1 MTKIEIEQLKASYPI
16 EDVIGETV
24 KLERKGINY
33 IGHCPFHED
42 HHPSLVVNPQ
52 KQTFKC
58 FACGEHGDVIEFIEK
73 TEHCNFMEAV
83 GRLDIK
89 RKITHPQPPLERG
102 KVTPNTI
109 YHGEECP
116 MGSPSPLE
124 RGQGVCHLTTKNN
137 FFLSSLLP
145 YACGNSELTPA
156 YLDFEVGQSPVN
168 VPKEWYAMRNR
179 VIFPIRNEA
188 GELIA
193 FAARRL
199 TDNNPE
205 EPKYINTSTA
215 NGYKKS
221 ENLYAL
227 HRAKEAITEKG
238 FVFVVEGYKD
248 AIAMHAAGFSNT
260 VALCGTALTAG
271 QIALLKKYT
280 NRICLLLDGDKPG
293 REAARKISLSLNPH
307 SVEVQTIFLPEGEDP
322 DSLFRRSGKEAFV
335 SLIDKFLSK
344 PHLSEEMLLTACL
357 LFPETL
363 YMFKGS
369 SCLFTELV
377 KSILQTDDLLFE
389 NKENRMILEHLG
401 TGNPEPGLTPAL
413 KSIANELHVEYDQLV
428 YNEKEQ
434 FGLLY
439 PEASNILNIYLTRL
453 LFLYL
458 EKRIL
463 QEIQKNVHR
472 LLETDPKKKK
482 IRLDILVN
490 IAKRREQLRHVS
502 ENLDRPGAVWG

>member
-1 MTKIEIEQLKASYPI
+1 MTKIEIEQLASYPI

-24 KLERKGINY
+24 KLERKGTNY
-33 IGHCPFHED
+33 VGLCPFHED

-83 GRLDIK
+83 GKLKINKKNANPVDRDNDAKQFSIK
-89 RKITHPQPPLERG
+89 
-102 KVTPNTI
+102 
-109 YHGEECP
+109 
-116 MGSPSPLE
+116 
-124 RGQGVCHLTTKNN
+124 KNLQ
-137 FFLSSLLP
+137 FFSTLLP
-145 YACGNSELTPA
+145 YACGYTELTPA

-168 VPKEWYAMRNR
+168 VPKKWYAMRNR

-199 TDNNPE
+199 TDNNSE

-227 HRAKEAITEKG
+227 HRAKEAIAGKG

-260 VALCGTALTAG
+260 VALCGTALTTG

-280 NRICLLLDGDKPG
+280 SRICLLLDGDKPG
-293 REAARKISLSLNPH
+293 REAARKISLSLNPY
-307 SVEVQTIFLPEGEDP
+307 SMEVQTIFLPEGEDP

-363 YMFKGS
+363 NMFKGS

-458 EKRIL
+458 ENRIL